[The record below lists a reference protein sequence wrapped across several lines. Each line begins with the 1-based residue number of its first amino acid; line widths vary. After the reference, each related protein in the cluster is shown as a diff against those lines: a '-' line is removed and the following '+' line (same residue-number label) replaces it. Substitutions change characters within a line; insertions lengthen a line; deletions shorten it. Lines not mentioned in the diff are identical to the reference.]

1 MQIGKVAVLIITPLP
16 APFPSVATHRER
28 VQARP
33 NKPRSQVVTWMS
45 VHMPMQRTYEGL
57 QQRVINNLDIPIL
70 ALCGLVAIKAQ
81 VSPRES
87 AQRGQGLTKASGSA
101 HPATTHPHS
110 EFLCVM
116 VLVKPKINGGD

>member
-1 MQIGKVAVLIITPLP
+1 MLIIAPLP

-28 VQARP
+28 EVARP

-70 ALCGLVAIKAQ
+70 ALCGLVAFNAQ
-81 VSPRES
+81 VRNTVWAMHISGPDPFWIPPRH
-87 AQRGQGLTKASGSA
+87 GS
-101 HPATTHPHS
+101 HQ
-110 EFLCVM
+110 VQN
-116 VLVKPKINGGD
+116 KRKGYW

>member
-1 MQIGKVAVLIITPLP
+1 MLIIAPLP

-57 QQRVINNLDIPIL
+57 WQRVINSLYIPVL
-70 ALCGLVAIKAQ
+70 ALCVSVAINAP
-81 VSPRES
+81 VSPREAAYFAVYS
-87 AQRGQGLTKASGSA
+87 PTLN
-101 HPATTHPHS
+101 
-110 EFLCVM
+110 FLRVM
-116 VLVKPKINGGD
+116 VFIDAKINGGVYASHGEGSMHHMERGLCII

>member
-1 MQIGKVAVLIITPLP
+1 MLIIAPLP

-28 VQARP
+28 EVARP

-57 QQRVINNLDIPIL
+57 WQRVINNLDISIL

-116 VLVKPKINGGD
+116 VLIKPKIKDVSVI